1 MLNLHNIILKPFSS
15 TIKSSSAYEM
25 NEQSRVIILELT
37 PQKIF
42 RIDAQSFHKTS
53 ECNHLQVRQ
62 DGLSWIKL
70 KVTVTISF
78 LFKDLF
84 ANPVN
89 NAEIGLDVMHCFSLC
104 GYLLRQLHNIFC
116 FNTLQLYF
124 STYFNSTTRKKLHI
138 NSKSQLMQEYFKK

>member
-1 MLNLHNIILKPFSS
+1 
-15 TIKSSSAYEM
+15 M
-25 NEQSRVIILELT
+25 NKQSRVIILERT

-62 DGLSWIKL
+62 VGLSWIKL

-104 GYLLRQLHNIFC
+104 GYLLRQLHNSIHYNFIF
-116 FNTLQLYF
+116 QHSAMAQHVIY
-124 STYFNSTTRKKLHI
+124 
-138 NSKSQLMQEYFKK
+138 